1 VLSYKDGLGLQNKQC
16 INIKSIAMKIKNNI
30 AVSDNGFVFNPA
42 SGESFTVNQV
52 GLDILNMLRKGEK
65 QETIVQQLSE
75 KYQADTAVIERDFS
89 DFQAMVK
96 QYHLHQNEE

>member
-1 VLSYKDGLGLQNKQC
+1 
-16 INIKSIAMKIKNNI
+16 MKIRNNI

-65 QETIVQQLSE
+65 QEAIVQELSK
-75 KYQADTAVIERDFS
+75 KYQADTVMIERDLL
-89 DFQAMVK
+89 DFEAMVK
-96 QYHLHQNEE
+96 QYHLHQNED

>member
-1 VLSYKDGLGLQNKQC
+1 
-16 INIKSIAMKIKNNI
+16 MKIRNNI

-65 QETIVQQLSE
+65 QEAIIQELSK
-75 KYQADTAVIERDFS
+75 KYQADAAMIERDLL
-89 DFQAMVK
+89 DFEAMVK
-96 QYHLHQNEE
+96 QYHLYQNEE